1 MKNLNKQTV
10 LVGAVLLLSI
20 GAGFLRRML
29 YAAALDEK
37 GLLVRNHPI
46 AIALWV
52 LVAAG
57 SLLILWATRHCG
69 GKSSY
74 EDNFGPSTLAVLG
87 HSFMACAVL
96 MMSLQVTFPLPGPLG
111 LIWKVLGFAS
121 AAGLVWAGLYRKLG
135 KLPFFGIYAALCL
148 FLLLYLVSCYQL
160 WSSNPQLQ
168 DYVFELLALVS
179 LVLYCYQLTAFAAG
193 SGNRK
198 ALLIFGLLSVLLC
211 GPANFGA
218 QVPALYAGGLLF
230 AATNLCHLD
239 PPPRNEEE
247 HAHESA

>member
-1 MKNLNKQTV
+1 MKNLNKHTA
-10 LVGAVLLLSI
+10 LVGAVLLLSV
-20 GAGFLRRML
+20 GAGFLRRIL

-46 AIALWV
+46 AIALWA
-52 LVAAG
+52 LVAVG
-57 SLLILWATRHCG
+57 SLLILWATRRCG

-96 MMSLQVTFPLPGPLG
+96 MMTLQVTFPLPGPLG

-168 DYVFELLALVS
+168 DYVF
-179 LVLYCYQLTAFAAG
+179 
-193 SGNRK
+193 
-198 ALLIFGLLSVLLC
+198 ALLGAMGLMFFGFYTAAMEADCGSYRMRLGAGLAAIYLC
-211 GPANFGA
+211 LGELARSSC
-218 QVPALYAGGLLF
+218 PALYLGGILWVLTDLF
-230 AATNLCHLD
+230 SI
-239 PPPRNEEE
+239 RNKQE
-247 HAHESA
+247 